1 VARVFLEPLTQGMTR
16 IELYFQKALYH
27 GRQQILVSQ
36 ALGRATLSLR
46 QSMTRAVSTLDF
58 SNLYREFREL
68 EDISRLL
75 MTVLNQKAHA
85 EMLLQSLRV
94 NLQNFEEALEEVQF
108 HPALYESE
116 RARLA
121 RQAEQ
126 LESDLRYAETM
137 LQSAYAFQE
146 MQRGIENNRLQR
158 ASVMLGTAAALLAG
172 ITIFNSFLDIWALIL
187 EGSGWSLPP
196 MGLRMGIG
204 LLAGVSWPLATY
216 WAIERRRKMV
226 ILWVCLGV
234 LSFVLAL
241 VSTLWVNG

>member
-1 VARVFLEPLTQGMTR
+1 M
-16 IELYFQKALYH
+16 
-27 GRQQILVSQ
+27 
-36 ALGRATLSLR
+36 
-46 QSMTRAVSTLDF
+46 
-58 SNLYREFREL
+58 
-68 EDISRLL
+68 
-75 MTVLNQKAHA
+75 
-85 EMLLQSLRV
+85 
-94 NLQNFEEALEEVQF
+94 QF
-108 HPALYESE
+108 HPAIYDDE
-116 RARLA
+116 RSRL
-121 RQAEQ
+121 RRHAEQ
-126 LESDLRYAETM
+126 LESDLHYTETM

-172 ITIFNSFLDIWALIL
+172 ITIFNSFLDIWSLTL

-216 WAIERRRKMV
+216 WAIERRRNRV

>member
-1 VARVFLEPLTQGMTR
+1 MRIFLEPLTCGMAR
-16 IELYFQKALYH
+16 IELYYQKAIYH
-27 GRQQILVSQ
+27 ALQQPLAGQ
-36 ALGRATLSLR
+36 ALGRATLVLR
-46 QSMTRAVSTLDF
+46 QSMSQAVSTLDF
-58 SNLYREFREL
+58 DNLYHEFREL
-68 EDISRLL
+68 EEISKLL

-94 NLQNFEEALEEVQF
+94 NQRNFEEALEEMQF

-116 RARLA
+116 RSRLT
-121 RQAEQ
+121 RHAEQ
-126 LESDLRYAETM
+126 LESDLHYAETM

-172 ITIFNSFLDIWALIL
+172 ITIFNSFLDIWSLTL

-216 WAIERRRKMV
+216 WAIERRRNRV